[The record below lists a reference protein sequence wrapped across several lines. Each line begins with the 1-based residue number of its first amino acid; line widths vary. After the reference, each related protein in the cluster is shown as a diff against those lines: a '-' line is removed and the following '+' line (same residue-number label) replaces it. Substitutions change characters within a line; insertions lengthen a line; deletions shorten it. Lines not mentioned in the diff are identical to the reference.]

1 MHFIH
6 ETERRNMHRYFL
18 FVFPGEFEVGSTPF
32 AGQDDHHGD
41 LHIRGVREV
50 DAGRYTC
57 VASSPAGTATGTVIL
72 KVGGEFALQRAH
84 TKLTLP
90 YKCIQRK
97 IFSSFHSGPIVL

>member
-6 ETERRNMHRYFL
+6 KTERRNTRRYLL

-32 AGQDDHHGD
+32 AGQDVHHGD

-57 VASSPAGTATGTVIL
+57 VASSPSGTATGTVIL
-72 KVGGEFALQRAH
+72 KVGGEFAPQRAH
-84 TKLTLP
+84 TKMTLP
-90 YKCIQRK
+90 SECIQRK
-97 IFSSFHSGPIVL
+97 IFLSFHSGPIVL